1 MRMAMAEY
9 IALSIF
15 FKHLGKNG
23 DLFTSQALWKILKKF
38 ILDRIVFELGLGHIG
53 NYRIKKAA
61 K

>member
-1 MRMAMAEY
+1 MAEY
-9 IALSIF
+9 IMLSIF

-53 NYRIKKAA
+53 NERIKKAA

>member
-1 MRMAMAEY
+1 MAEN
-9 IALSIF
+9 IMLLIF

-53 NYRIKKAA
+53 N
-61 K
+61 